1 MRWKATIAYNGAHYC
16 GWQVQPNGL
25 SVQEVVENALAKI
38 VKSPVGAVSSGRTD
52 AGVHAKGQVFHF
64 DCDLNMTGEQW
75 RLALNSLLPDDMIIR
90 KVEEADPNFHS
101 RFDAL
106 WKRYDYVINMGEYDP
121 FMKDLEFEYNKRLD
135 VRAMRTAAG
144 YLVGTHDFTSFN
156 ANSLEERPNQTRTIY
171 EITISEHRGKVTISY
186 AGNGFLRYMVR
197 MMTGILIEV
206 GKKKIRPEKVRKLME
221 KKSKTAVNYN
231 AVPNGLYLM
240 EVGYSEYVQK
250 LQE

>member
-171 EITISEHRGKVTISY
+171 PDEGASVVITPLEDGTWIDLNGNIYRFTSEQDVYDQNDAYYYYHGEP
-186 AGNGFLRYMVR
+186 GNVR
-197 MMTGILIEV
+197 FMA
-206 GKKKIRPEKVRKLME
+206 PEAE
-221 KKSKTAVNYN
+221 
-231 AVPNGLYLM
+231 
-240 EVGYSEYVQK
+240 
-250 LQE
+250 